1 MCRKGY
7 DIIMGCPTVHDFIA
21 QFKNEQEAFDF
32 IVKHIYPDGK
42 IVCPHC
48 GCTEYIYSSKQYVT
62 EYNCGH
68 CKKSVIPTRGTMFE
82 FTLLPFKFWLYVMY
96 SMFVSR
102 KSISNYQLMRE
113 THKCNQSVSRT
124 RRKIQAAMAN
134 CDFEG
139 FSGIVQIDEA
149 FLGGSNH
156 GRYTRENESYAEKKY
171 PVFGIFE

>member
-68 CKKSVIPTRGTMFE
+68 CKKSVIPT
-82 FTLLPFKFWLYVMY
+82 PY
-96 SMFVSR
+96 
-102 KSISNYQLMRE
+102 
-113 THKCNQSVSRT
+113 HKT
-124 RRKIQAAMAN
+124 DWHFYLN
-134 CDFEG
+134 C
-139 FSGIVQIDEA
+139 
-149 FLGGSNH
+149 
-156 GRYTRENESYAEKKY
+156 
-171 PVFGIFE
+171 